1 MHIGNSQY
9 SVVVSHTLVPV
20 SCLPQTRIPCI
31 SRTLSTLL
39 LYPTHWYLSH
49 VYHKLEYRAYRELS
63 VLCCCIPHTGTC
75 RMFKSGTLSVVVV
88 SHTLVPVACLP
99 QTRIPCISGTLSTL
113 LLYPTHW
120 YMSHVYHKLEYRAY
134 RELSVL
140 CCCIPHT
147 GTCRMFKSGT
157 LSTVVVSHTLVHV
170 ACLPQTRIPCISGT
184 LSTLLLYPTHWYM
197 SHVYHKLEYRA
208 YRELSVLCCCIP
220 HTGTCRMFTTN

>member
-9 SVVVSHTLVPV
+9 SVVVSHTLVHV
-20 SCLPQTRIPCI
+20 ACLNRELSDSVVVSHTMSCLQTRIPCI
-31 SRTLSTLL
+31 
-39 LYPTHWYLSH
+39 
-49 VYHKLEYRAYRELS
+49 A
-63 VLCCCIPHTGTC
+63 GT
-75 RMFKSGTLSVVVV
+75 F
-88 SHTLVPVACLP
+88 
-99 QTRIPCISGTLSTL
+99 STL

-157 LSTVVVSHTLVHV
+157 LST
-170 ACLPQTRIPCISGT
+170 
-184 LSTLLLYPTHWYM
+184 LLLYPTHWYM